1 MVLIGLT
8 GSVCSSY
15 ICHVVNVLYND
26 SGAIIIRNIELRTH
40 TYVEINSVLTSYE

>member
-8 GSVCSSY
+8 GSVYY
-15 ICHVVNVLYND
+15 ICHVVNVLYGVQY

-40 TYVEINSVLTSYE
+40 TYVKIISVLTSYE